1 MPFRGAANSKL
12 CFLLSLTV
20 CASLLLL
27 MGLQQWGP
35 SDLQLA
41 RRPLQPFRQ
50 SPKSLGNATHDRSTS
65 RQEKRTG
72 AAGRPSA
79 GRSMAD
85 FSSAIERDY
94 SWHQVA
100 KPAKLLRTRAKEKGL
115 QGFAKKPTVRDQAGP
130 GSEDNAATLLWDVP
144 QHSIHTGKHKM
155 QLSDIFIAVK
165 TTRKYHKAR
174 LNLLFQTWIS
184 LVQEETFIFTDGE
197 DRELRE
203 KAGDHMINTNCSA
216 AHTRQA
222 LCCKMSVE
230 YDKFIESKKK
240 WFCHVDDDN
249 YVNIRSLLYLLS
261 AYSHT
266 QDVYIGRPSLDHPVE
281 AAERVKSD
289 GSTSVKFWFATGGA
303 GFCIS
308 RGLALKMSPWASFG
322 NFISTAEKI
331 RLPDDCTIGYIIE
344 GLLEVKMIHSDLFHS
359 HLENLQQIPPPIIPR
374 QVTLSYGSSEIKRN
388 ILRVQ
393 GPFSLAEDPSRFKS
407 IHCHLYHDVWC
418 PVKDRH

>member
-1 MPFRGAANSKL
+1 MRLLGVANSKL
-12 CFLLSLTV
+12 CFVLSLSL

-27 MGLQQWGP
+27 VGLQQWGP
-35 SDLQLA
+35 SDLQLS
-41 RRPLQPFRQ
+41 PPPGQ
-50 SPKSLGNATHDRSTS
+50 SPQTLGNASRDRGASKPGTRAGGRLVSDSPSAAERERS
-65 RQEKRTG
+65 RQR
-72 AAGRPSA
+72 
-79 GRSMAD
+79 
-85 FSSAIERDY
+85 
-94 SWHQVA
+94 VA
-100 KPAKLLRTRAKEKGL
+100 KPGKPLRTGVREKGL
-115 QGFAKKPTVRDQAGP
+115 QGFGKEPAVADQLGAG
-130 GSEDNAATLLWDVP
+130 SQELLWDAASLHP
-144 QHSIHTGKHKM
+144 SSSKHNM
-155 QLSDIFIAVK
+155 QLSDLFIAVK

-174 LNLLFQTWIS
+174 LDLLFQTWIS
-184 LVQEETFIFTDGE
+184 LVQEQTFIFTDGE
-197 DRELRE
+197 DKELRE
-203 KAGDHMINTNCSA
+203 KAGDRMINTNCSA

-230 YDKFIESKKK
+230 YDKFIDSKKK

-407 IHCHLYHDVWC
+407 IHCLLYHDAWC
-418 PVKDRH
+418 PAKDRH